1 MWAGR
6 GPGKAI
12 PFKERRASGL
22 LGASSMARSPTQGL
36 EAECPLQA
44 GQPPAWVQSLAEC
57 PWPRQVPEPVPAP
70 SRGSHNAFLS
80 WAERVRRVMTYGM
93 HRAQL
98 KHTFR
103 KCSNSPPGRPC
114 TSVSRQGPFCPG
126 EGPGLDS
133 TRPHGQ
139 TDGPGR
145 SGPWGTPL
153 TLCMP
158 RSQNAEM
165 NPLRKSTNC
174 VCQWYQRV

>member
-98 KHTFR
+98 KHTSGSAAIHLQDGR
-103 KCSNSPPGRPC
+103 VHQCPDRDPSVQGRVLGWTALAPTGRLTVLGEVDPGA
-114 TSVSRQGPFCPG
+114 
-126 EGPGLDS
+126 
-133 TRPHGQ
+133 
-139 TDGPGR
+139 
-145 SGPWGTPL
+145 PL
-153 TLCMP
+153 
-158 RSQNAEM
+158 
-165 NPLRKSTNC
+165 
-174 VCQWYQRV
+174 